1 MCNSVT
7 AIFYNIYTRARVSY
21 RISCYTVTPVL
32 TTEFVRSFKTDR
44 LRFTLLYHHTQ
55 DG

>member
-7 AIFYNIYTRARVSY
+7 AIFYNIYTRAQVSY
-21 RISCYTVTPVL
+21 RISCYIVTPVL
-32 TTEFVRSFKTDR
+32 TTEFVRSFETDR
-44 LRFTLLYHHTQ
+44 LRLTLLYRHTQ